1 MNRILGYMLV
11 GMLVLLVGCGGGQ
24 EAEKVMGPEQTLETF
39 CRAVAAGDM
48 EMAEGL
54 CDAEAMKE
62 YLDGWERT
70 WQDLEK
76 KDSCALKIAAGMLSE
91 AEFTVMKVEKKG
103 DERFITYT
111 LASGGKD
118 KTRQAVVTKEE
129 GEWRVKGMT
138 DVQ

>member
-1 MNRILGYMLV
+1 MG
-11 GMLVLLVGCGGGQ
+11 LLVGCGRGQ
-24 EAEKVMGPEQTLETF
+24 EAEKVMGPEQTLEAF

-48 EMAEGL
+48 GTAEGL

-62 YLDGWERT
+62 YLDGWKST

-76 KDSCALKIAAGMLSE
+76 KDSSALKIAAGMLSE
-91 AEFTVMKVEKKG
+91 VEFSVVKVEKKG
-103 DERFITYT
+103 DVRFITYT
-111 LASGGKD
+111 LASGEKS
-118 KTRQAVVTKEE
+118 KTRQAVVSKEE